1 MSLKQRKLNTWFVK
15 LPVMMIYLMFFAVQL
30 FFNFDIA
37 QRSALVGH
45 SSISNL
51 ESGHKTVVHQD
62 KAKPTATTKI
72 RLNKRFQ
79 PSSIPVILNDIP
91 ELPVLYAPLTPMALA
106 AGNLYQ
112 FDFYSAHTLRGP
124 PVIA

>member
-1 MSLKQRKLNTWFVK
+1 MSLKQRKVNTWFVK

-37 QRSALVGH
+37 QRSALQNYSAITKVV
-45 SSISNL
+45 
-51 ESGHKTVVHQD
+51 SGHKTAIHQD
-62 KAKPTATTKI
+62 DSRPTCKTKI

-79 PSSIPVILNDIP
+79 PSTIPVILNGAP
-91 ELPVLYAPLTPMALA
+91 EKPLCYAPLKQVALTTSS
-106 AGNLYQ
+106 LYQ
-112 FDFYSAHTLRGP
+112 FNFYSAHTLRGP

>member
-1 MSLKQRKLNTWFVK
+1 MFLKQRNVNTWFVK

-37 QRSALVGH
+37 QRSALLNYSTITKV
-45 SSISNL
+45 
-51 ESGHKTVVHQD
+51 ESGHKTVVHQG
-62 KAKPTATTKI
+62 KSKPTATSKI

-79 PSSIPVILNDIP
+79 PSSIPAILDCIP
-91 ELPVLYAPLTPMALA
+91 DQPVYYAPLKPVALTR
-106 AGNLYQ
+106 GSLYQ